1 MSTYLIGIDVGGT
14 TVKIGKFLH
23 TGEIVSNY
31 EIKTDTSDNG
41 KNILFDIYRSL
52 LDRKE
57 DLKDIIGYGF
67 GVPGPVTNN
76 IVTQCVN
83 LGWENYDIR
92 ERFGSMV
99 QNKNIFVN
107 NDANVAAL
115 GELFGGAAKGKKD
128 VVMMTLGTG
137 LGGGV
142 IANSIP
148 VEGHNGAGG
157 ELGHIVV
164 DINNGRQCNCG
175 SKGCLETIASA
186 TGIVREFKQ
195 LREELTMPSILD
207 KRKYIS
213 AKAVMD
219 AAKDGDQLAINTV
232 DNVAFYL
239 GYACHI
245 ISVTTNPEVIVIGG
259 GVSRAGSFLI
269 EKIENEFRE
278 YKFNAV
284 KETKILLA
292 ELGNDAGMYGAAL
305 LVLNG

>member
-23 TGEIVSNY
+23 TGEMINSY

-52 LDRKE
+52 LDREE
-57 DLKDIIGYGF
+57 DLNEIIGYGF

-92 ERFGSMV
+92 ERFGAMV
-99 QNKNIFVN
+99 QNNNIFVN

-148 VEGHNGAGG
+148 VEGHDGAGG
-157 ELGHIVV
+157 ELGHMIV
-164 DINNGRQCNCG
+164 DIHNGRQCNCG

-195 LREELTMPSILD
+195 LRDELTMPSILD

-219 AAKDGDQLAINTV
+219 AAKDGDQLSVNTV
-232 DNVAFYL
+232 DNVAFFL

-245 ISVTTNPEVIVIGG
+245 ISITTNPEVIVIGG
-259 GVSRAGSFLI
+259 GVSRAGSFLLY
-269 EKIENEFRE
+269 KIVNEFRE
-278 YKFNAV
+278 YKFSAV
-284 KETKILLA
+284 KETKIVLA